1 MKPHSPAAAGPPCR
15 MVKVWVLDALTMQAQ
30 LPVLN
35 RPIKETNNNRKHR
48 EEVYSVGSYWEEE
61 QIKTSRDTFLK
72 SILGS

>member
-1 MKPHSPAAAGPPCR
+1 MQDGQSLGPGCPNNAGSATC
-15 MVKVWVLDALTMQAQ
+15 
-30 LPVLN
+30 
-35 RPIKETNNNRKHR
+35 PIKETSNNRKHR